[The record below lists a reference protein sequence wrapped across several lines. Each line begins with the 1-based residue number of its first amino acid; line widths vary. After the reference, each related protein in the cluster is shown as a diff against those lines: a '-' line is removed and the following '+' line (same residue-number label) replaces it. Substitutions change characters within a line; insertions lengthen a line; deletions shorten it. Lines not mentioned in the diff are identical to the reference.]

1 MKVKKTLFLFLLSCI
16 LSIGFISSQA
26 FASDL
31 DNPSDENLIKDT
43 INSYFSTTLES
54 VSNNQ
59 SGNYDDIILNSI
71 FKEYVQLN
79 DKYLCDI
86 NKGLNRTLTNYDF
99 NIIYNNIE
107 INDKAVIDLNL
118 GNALTYNEN
127 SEIYTST
134 SNTNHIIVL
143 EKYNNKWYVN
153 KDIYDPLEAP
163 NKEEINNE
171 DYNQALLDFLKD
183 SYKEID
189 IKIEGLTQMK
199 VVGKLD
205 DFKKAP
211 QLKSNSLTASTMA
224 ATRYYPASAVD
235 YARRYAKVYNTN
247 FPSYEN
253 DCANF
258 VSQCLNYGGVGRND
272 YFNYVGPTK
281 SWIEVRAQHDYL
293 VNNGFGF
300 STEYSIGKVGT
311 MSYYSRPGDVINFYN
326 KFYGRYN
333 HTALVTERYLN
344 NGQDDLKFCAHTT
357 DRYDNSLRAV
367 LAQTNLYSELRLI
380 SMY

>member
-1 MKVKKTLFLFLLSCI
+1 
-16 LSIGFISSQA
+16 
-26 FASDL
+26 L

-59 SGNYDDIILNSI
+59 SENYDDIILNSI

-107 INDKAVIDLNL
+107 INDKAVVDLNFED
-118 GNALTYNEN
+118 ASTYNEN
-127 SEIYTST
+127 SETYTST
-134 SNTNHIIVL
+134 NNINHIIVL

-153 KDIYDPLEAP
+153 TDIYDPLGIP
-163 NKEEINNE
+163 DKEDINNE
-171 DYNQALLDFLKD
+171 DYNQDLLDCLKD
-183 SYKEID
+183 SFKEID

-199 VVGKLD
+199 VVEKLD
-205 DFKKAP
+205 DFEKAP

-235 YARRYAKVYNTN
+235 YARRYARNYNPA
-247 FPSYEN
+247 FPKYKS

-272 YFNYVGPTK
+272 IFNYFGGPAGGTNA
-281 SWIEVRAQHDYL
+281 WIEVRAQHDYL

-311 MSYYSRPGDVINFYN
+311 MSYYSRPGDVLNFYN
-326 KFYGRYN
+326 KLKRRYN
-333 HTALVTERYLN
+333 HAALITEPYLN
-344 NGQDDLKFCAHTT
+344 NGQDDLKFCAHTE
-357 DRYDNSLRAV
+357 DRYDNNLRAV

>member
-1 MKVKKTLFLFLLSCI
+1 MRIKKTFFLFLLSCI
-16 LSIGFISSQA
+16 LSVGFISSQA

-31 DNPSDENLIKDT
+31 DKPSDANLIKDT

-107 INDKAVIDLNL
+107 INDKAVIDLNFE
-118 GNALTYNEN
+118 NALTYNEN

-153 KDIYDPLEAP
+153 KDIYDPLDAP

-183 SYKEID
+183 SFKEID

-235 YARRYAKVYNTN
+235 YAKRYWENYNPN
-247 FPSYEN
+247 FRAYEN

-272 YFNYVGPTK
+272 TFNHFGGPGGGGTYA
-281 SWIEVRAQHDYL
+281 WIRVEEQHDYL
-293 VNNGFGF
+293 VNNGFAY
-300 STEYSIGKVGT
+300 SREYSLGKVGT
-311 MSYYSRPGDVINFYN
+311 MSYYSKPGDVINFYN
-326 KFYGRYN
+326 SFYRRYN
-333 HTALVTERYLN
+333 HAGLVIERYLN
-344 NGQDDLKFCAHTT
+344 NGQDDLTFSAHTEN
-357 DRYDNSLRAV
+357 RNENSLRAV
-367 LAQTNLYSELRLI
+367 LSQTNLLQ
-380 SMY
+380 